1 MTSRIVGNLKA
12 EKDQN
17 FKRTSVSVGGYES
30 GSQRDRRSESHDKNS
45 GYSYDEKMEMGAW
58 EYETGASGKHLKSR
72 SDLTVGDDKY
82 AGTSSFWD
90 KTSFE
95 LYNESKS
102 RSSKWTRHKRY
113 LKCLEEGRDSP
124 KENPEKEKTTKNQH
138 AKLRSHCHRQIDKE
152 CNS

>member
-30 GSQRDRRSESHDKNS
+30 GSQRDRR
-45 GYSYDEKMEMGAW
+45 EKMEMGAW

-72 SDLTVGDDKY
+72 SDLTVGNDKY

-95 LYNESKS
+95 LYNES
-102 RSSKWTRHKRY
+102 
-113 LKCLEEGRDSP
+113 
-124 KENPEKEKTTKNQH
+124 
-138 AKLRSHCHRQIDKE
+138 
-152 CNS
+152 

>member
-1 MTSRIVGNLKA
+1 MEDGNQTVLVQDTTFLKKLTSRIVGNLKA

-30 GSQRDRRSESHDKNS
+30 GSQRDRRS

-72 SDLTVGDDKY
+72 SDLTVGNDKY
-82 AGTSSFWD
+82 AGTSSFRD

-102 RSSKWTRHKRY
+102 RSSKWTSI
-113 LKCLEEGRDSP
+113 RD
-124 KENPEKEKTTKNQH
+124 T
-138 AKLRSHCHRQIDKE
+138 
-152 CNS
+152 

>member
-17 FKRTSVSVGGYES
+17 FKRTSVSVGSYES

-72 SDLTVGDDKY
+72 SDLTVGDDSMLVHQ
-82 AGTSSFWD
+82 ASGTKPLLNFIM
-90 KTSFE
+90 KVN
-95 LYNESKS
+95 LGAVN
-102 RSSKWTRHKRY
+102 
-113 LKCLEEGRDSP
+113 GQGIRD
-124 KENPEKEKTTKNQH
+124 T
-138 AKLRSHCHRQIDKE
+138 
-152 CNS
+152 